1 MRFHR
6 LIILLFIPITI
17 SSQNVRDTSIFAP
30 IFNVSY
36 AIQLPGG
43 DLKNRFGMNN
53 NLGFSGGIKL
63 VSNWT
68 FDIEGAFLFSQNVK
82 DTSIIDHLQNSQG
95 WIINQQGDENRIL
108 IYERGQTFTF
118 KIGKIINVLGPNPN
132 SGIIVKIGIGMIRHK
147 IRIEN
152 ENNLIPQLSQD
163 HLPYYDRLTLGLVIN
178 EFIGY
183 QHMSNNRLTNFIIG
197 FDLKQGFTKG
207 MRDYQI
213 DIMGPMLDNRIDL
226 LNGIRIGWIIPVFRQ
241 APKEFY
247 ID

>member
-132 SGIIVKIGIGMIRHK
+132 SGIIFKIGIGMIRHK